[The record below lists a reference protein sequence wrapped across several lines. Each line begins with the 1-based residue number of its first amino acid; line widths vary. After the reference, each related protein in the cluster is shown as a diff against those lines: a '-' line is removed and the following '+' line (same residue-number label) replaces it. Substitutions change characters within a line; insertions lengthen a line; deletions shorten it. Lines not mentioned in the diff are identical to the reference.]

1 MFPRG
6 ELEELLGR
14 RLTPVVPAQ
23 VIRQLIIEIESL
35 SDAWEEMDLAHL
47 DGESCSVVNCV
58 DCWLEEQR
66 DRGIDVRVYLK
77 RNRLAVKAAVGG
89 AAGVRRAA
97 G

>member
-1 MFPRG
+1 MDPRR
-6 ELEELLGR
+6 ELEELVSR
-14 RLTPVVPAQ
+14 RLALAVPAH
-23 VIRQLIIEIESL
+23 VIHQLIAEIENL

-66 DRGIDVRVYLK
+66 NRGIDVRVYLK
-77 RNRLAVKAAVGG
+77 RQPVVSRRG
-89 AAGVRRAA
+89 AAATAGARRA